1 MHSCS
6 LIHTHTHTNNL
17 KQLVDKNDV
26 HCIFLR
32 SRNVKISFKY
42 RMLTFFHS
50 AISFTQS
57 ERKLAAF
64 KKTIDIDNESLVTV
78 L

>member
-1 MHSCS
+1 MMF
-6 LIHTHTHTNNL
+6 TAF
-17 KQLVDKNDV
+17 
-26 HCIFLR
+26 FLR